1 MKGTFLQIVAR
12 GAKRKKQNVLNQQ
25 DLGFLQR
32 QAHFEN
38 QNDKTNI
45 AGHTRMGLNGILE
58 SLENLVEKKQQVLCL
73 VTIYNE
79 E

>member
-1 MKGTFLQIVAR
+1 MKGTFLQIAR

-25 DLGFLQR
+25 GFLQR

-45 AGHTRMGLNGILE
+45 DGHTGMSLNGILE

>member
-1 MKGTFLQIVAR
+1 MKGTFLQIAR

-25 DLGFLQR
+25 DLGFLQI

-45 AGHTRMGLNGILE
+45 DGHTRMGLNGILE